1 MIGNVTGNDTG
12 NVSRTCKHI
21 IAEKIK
27 LVNTNLVEVR
37 FEAYRVRLY
46 AYFEQNG
53 THNRR
58 NIVIEDNTE
67 NSIGFKKGGMSRK
80 TDSRFCRKFT
90 LNAGAG

>member
-12 NVSRTCKHI
+12 NVSKTCKHI

-37 FEAYRVRLY
+37 FDTYRVRLY
-46 AYFEQNG
+46 VYFEQNG

-67 NSIGFKKGGMSRK
+67 NSIGFKKGGMSKK
-80 TDSRFCRKFT
+80 TTPDFAESSP
-90 LNAGAG
+90 

>member
-1 MIGNVTGNDTG
+1 MIGNVTSNDTG

-37 FEAYRVRLY
+37 FDTYRVRLY
-46 AYFEQNG
+46 VYFEQNG

-67 NSIGFKKGGMSRK
+67 NSIGFKKGGMSKK
-80 TDSRFCRKFT
+80 TTPDFAESSP
-90 LNAGAG
+90 

>member
-37 FEAYRVRLY
+37 FDAYRVRLY

-53 THNRR
+53 TQNRR
-58 NIVIEDNTE
+58 NIVIEDNT
-67 NSIGFKKGGMSRK
+67 KLRLVPRK
-80 TDSRFCRKFT
+80 EVCLK
-90 LNAGAG
+90 

>member
-21 IAEKIK
+21 IAEKIN

-37 FEAYRVRLY
+37 FDTYRVRLY
-46 AYFEQNG
+46 VYFEQNG

-67 NSIGFKKGGMSRK
+67 NSIGFKKGGMSKK
-80 TDSRFCRKFT
+80 TTPDFAESSP
-90 LNAGAG
+90 